1 MYSDRNLINRR
12 NVKSDVSAAANAC
25 RRFFKIEVESRV
37 IAGALAVLEMDSLDE
52 DKEIFS
58 DKEETSKEEKMEFLR
73 KTATAVVD
81 RFVIDQERND
91 KILTSVQL
99 IQQYTDAK
107 RSVNAEGRYP
117 CRYKG
122 CQKTFAFDGKHRRQ
136 HEMQHYPQ
144 PEVNEYEI
152 ANVICD
158 TTIDEDERDDMF
170 AYQRALLDYGMLL
183 LNLWDGISEG
193 DGERVIRCWKF
204 FLMYLKHQG
213 TSANK
218 YSLEALYLMFQLYAL
233 LSPKE
238 SHRLIWN
245 RFVKNKHGQFGNI
258 SLDLNLEFK
267 NKLVKEAIK
276 HLGPSA
282 SKKSLDRICHSLG
295 VTSDLMAVFDTNL
308 NIYKRSGKHI
318 KKSTKGDLEKVVNE
332 LLTQKAFYHTPGREY
347 TFYKNIKPSILNGF
361 DLHKLYMWINE
372 HKKHMIFNRHA
383 R

>member
-1 MYSDRNLINRR
+1 MLAGDFL
-12 NVKSDVSAAANAC
+12 KL
-25 RRFFKIEVESRV
+25 ESRV

-136 HEMQHYPQ
+136 HEMQHYHQ

-158 TTIDEDERDDMF
+158 TICLIMECYCSIYGME
-170 AYQRALLDYGMLL
+170 YQR
-183 LNLWDGISEG
+183 G
-193 DGERVIRCWKF
+193 DGERVKRCWKF

-238 SHRLIWN
+238 SIYGASVAKWLAHLP
-245 RFVKNKHGQFGNI
+245 FTSEAAGS
-258 SLDLNLEFK
+258 SLSENFLNATRTQSSCEK
-267 NKLVKEAIK
+267 
-276 HLGPSA
+276 
-282 SKKSLDRICHSLG
+282 SKKATLCRKSWVFPGYSGFLPQGKLTGWVRQKGPTVIGICCCGDPAL
-295 VTSDLMAVFDTNL
+295 V
-308 NIYKRSGKHI
+308 GKA
-318 KKSTKGDLEKVVNE
+318 K
-332 LLTQKAFYHTPGREY
+332 
-347 TFYKNIKPSILNGF
+347 
-361 DLHKLYMWINE
+361 
-372 HKKHMIFNRHA
+372 
-383 R
+383 